1 MSWITNVPDWLVLC
15 LAALIAWVAITNF
28 REGFVPE
35 FLDQT
40 NVKRT
45 AETVNSSYEQRTN
58 HVSPIHGPVVPI
70 QGTESP
76 FRVNGYNAYIP

>member
-1 MSWITNVPDWLVLC
+1 MSWIQNIPDWLVLC
-15 LAALIAWVAITNF
+15 LAALIVWVAISNF
-28 REGFVPE
+28 RESFVPE
-35 FLDQT
+35 FLEQT

-45 AETVNSSYEQRTN
+45 AETAHSSYAQQTN
-58 HVSPIHGPVVPI
+58 HVSPIIGPVVPI